1 MLRSRG
7 IIKGV
12 NLGGWMSQCDYSQE
26 RLDNFIKESDIEK
39 IASLGFD
46 HVRLPVDYNILQN
59 RDGSPIESGYSR
71 IDNVVELCRKYDL
84 KLILDLHKTAGFSF
98 DYGEE
103 ESGFFDNEHY
113 QELFYQLW
121 EEMARRYGHDTDNIV
136 LELLNEVTDA
146 EFIDKWNKIIRKCM
160 ARIRAV
166 APDVIVLVGSYRN
179 NSADTVQFLEAPYDD
194 KVVYNFHCYEPLKFT
209 HQGATWTP
217 DIKPE
222 ERMAFEDSVTSEE
235 YFEELFSTAIAKAKE
250 HGTTLYCGEY
260 GVIDVVGAEDSLKW
274 FKVINKVFEK
284 YGISR
289 SVWTYK
295 EMDFGIADSKYDGTR
310 EELIKYL

>member
-39 IASLGFD
+39 IASWGFD

-113 QELFYQLW
+113 QELFYQFW
-121 EEMARRYGHDTDNIV
+121 EEMVMLFPLVSV
-136 LELLNEVTDA
+136 LHQTAA
-146 EFIDKWNKIIRKCM
+146 E
-160 ARIRAV
+160 AV
-166 APDVIVLVGSYRN
+166 
-179 NSADTVQFLEAPYDD
+179 
-194 KVVYNFHCYEPLKFT
+194 LK
-209 HQGATWTP
+209 
-217 DIKPE
+217 D
-222 ERMAFEDSVTSEE
+222 
-235 YFEELFSTAIAKAKE
+235 
-250 HGTTLYCGEY
+250 
-260 GVIDVVGAEDSLKW
+260 
-274 FKVINKVFEK
+274 
-284 YGISR
+284 
-289 SVWTYK
+289 
-295 EMDFGIADSKYDGTR
+295 MDCSKQILPKTR
-310 EELIKYL
+310 